1 MEIDALLL
9 EGKLAFNAQR
19 AYSSFKW
26 LVERSVTHF
35 FCILNRCH
43 MPLNIIF
50 MWRSRWL
57 ICFLFYC
64 SAKIPI
70 YHSVG
75 SPATLGPIRPTASLR
90 LCRLR
95 LWAMMSYLLQDP
107 QLLYAILIYS
117 TRVPAGPLQIRDPLQ
132 LPQHLHLLK
141 LSYQGQCLSPPVK
154 V

>member
-1 MEIDALLL
+1 MRFCWKENWLSMHSAHTVASSDLLK
-9 EGKLAFNAQR
+9 EASHF
-19 AYSSFKW
+19 
-26 LVERSVTHF
+26 F
-35 FCILNRCH
+35 FCISNRCH
-43 MPLNIIF
+43 MPLNIII

-75 SPATLGPIRPTASLR
+75 SPETLGPIRPTASLR

-117 TRVPAGPLQIRDPLQ
+117 TRVPAGRLQIRDLLQ
-132 LPQHLHLLK
+132 LPQHSHLLK
-141 LSYQGQCLSPPVK
+141 LSYQGQCLSPPVN